1 MNYYEFLRNKTTQ
14 FNSVGLDVKKEE
26 LNNTLFEWQKECV
39 LWALKNGRC
48 ALFESCGLGKTIQQ
62 LEWAYQVHKKTGG
75 NVLIVAP
82 LGVAVQT
89 AKEEAPKVHIDVN
102 IIRSNDDIKDGI
114 NIINYEMIDNI
125 DSNKFIGVVLDES
138 SILKNFTGSTRTKI
152 TEKFKNTPYKLCCT
166 ATPAPNDYMELLNHA
181 EFLNV
186 MTTAQALSIFFIND
200 MKTGSWRLKGHAT
213 MDFWKWVSSWALN
226 IELPSD
232 IGFDDT
238 GYILP
243 KLNEKEEIVDI
254 NIDSDDYSDGLFRT
268 IEMSATSF
276 YKEKKR
282 TLESRT
288 KRVKKI
294 IDNNPNEQYLIWVDM
309 NEEADKLKLLLPDAV
324 EVRGSDKNTFKEEA
338 SQKFKSGE
346 IKYLISKPKIFGY
359 GMNFQNCHNVIFCG
373 LTYSYENYYQA
384 LRRLYRF
391 GQKEEVN
398 SYIVLG
404 STEKIILETIRRKEK
419 QQQEMKNSM
428 SISTKDIQLLEIKQE
443 EKKEKKIDSTI
454 ELPSYENRKRKKMD
468 CL

>member
-39 LWALKNGRC
+39 LWALKKGRC

-282 TLESRT
+282 TIESRT

-454 ELPSYENRKRKKMD
+454 ELPSW
-468 CL
+468 L

>member
-14 FNSVGLDVKKEE
+14 FNSVGLDVKKKE

-39 LWALKNGRC
+39 LWALKKGRC

-152 TEKFKNTPYKLCCT
+152 TEKFKNTSYKLCCT

-282 TLESRT
+282 TIESRT

-454 ELPSYENRKRKKMD
+454 ELPSW
-468 CL
+468 L

>member
-1 MNYYEFLRNKTTQ
+1 MNYYEFLKNKTTK

-39 LWALKNGRC
+39 LWALKKGRC

-75 NVLIVAP
+75 NILIVAP

-102 IIRSNDDIKDGI
+102 IIRSNNDIKDGI

-138 SILKNFTGSTRTKI
+138 SILKNFTGSIRTKI

-200 MKTGSWRLKGHAT
+200 MKTSSWRLKGHAT

-254 NIDSDDYSDGLFRT
+254 SIDSDDYSDGLFRT

-282 TLESRT
+282 TIESRT
-288 KRVKKI
+288 KRVKEI

-309 NEEADKLKLLLPDAV
+309 NEEADELKLLLPDAV

-443 EKKEKKIDSTI
+443 KKKGKKIDSTI
-454 ELPSYENRKRKKMD
+454 ELPSW
-468 CL
+468 L

>member
-14 FNSVGLDVKKEE
+14 FSSVGLDVKKEE

-39 LWALKNGRC
+39 LWALKKGRC

-62 LEWAYQVHKKTGG
+62 LEWADQVHKKTGG
-75 NVLIVAP
+75 NILIVAP

-152 TEKFKNTPYKLCCT
+152 TEKFKDTPYKLCCT

-282 TLESRT
+282 TIESRT
-288 KRVKKI
+288 KRVKEI

-309 NEEADKLKLLLPDAV
+309 NEEADKLKVLLPDAV

-454 ELPSYENRKRKKMD
+454 ELPSW
-468 CL
+468 L